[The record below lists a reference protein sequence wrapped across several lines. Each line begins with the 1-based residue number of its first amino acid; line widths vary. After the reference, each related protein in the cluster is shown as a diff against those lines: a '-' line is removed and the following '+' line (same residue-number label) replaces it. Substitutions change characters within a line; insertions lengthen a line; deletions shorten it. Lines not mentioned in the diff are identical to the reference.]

1 MLFAVLCKFERVT
14 SSSIKVDNLV
24 HMVSRMSLHEEEEN
38 QHEMRTIL
46 AEVKA
51 FAPADRIDR
60 GVKIRFSG
68 ERNSVLLKASS
79 GSRCAPRNFVLLV
92 ML

>member
-1 MLFAVLCKFERVT
+1 MLFAVLFEFETVT

-24 HMVSRMSLHEEEEN
+24 HLVSRMSLHKEEEN

-46 AEVKA
+46 AEVEA
-51 FAPADRIDR
+51 FASADRIDR
-60 GVKIRFSG
+60 AGRIRFSS

-79 GSRCAPRNFVLLV
+79 GARCTPRILCS
-92 ML
+92 